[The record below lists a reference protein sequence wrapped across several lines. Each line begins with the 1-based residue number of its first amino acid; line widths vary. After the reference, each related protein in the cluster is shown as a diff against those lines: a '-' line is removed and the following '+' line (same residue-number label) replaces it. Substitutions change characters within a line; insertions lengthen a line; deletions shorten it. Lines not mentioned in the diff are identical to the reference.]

1 MSLVIAVSVSMLQ
14 SFIFCMHVCCLILM
28 LTCFILT
35 CLLTNI
41 VSVKCMCARMYGYLY
56 ICMYVINH
64 FSMKSETYAT
74 DIRKILQ
81 VYGGE
86 TRNGTQVFA
95 SVKHIG
101 DGMVGIKK
109 YLAI

>member
-1 MSLVIAVSVSMLQ
+1 
-14 SFIFCMHVCCLILM
+14 
-28 LTCFILT
+28 
-35 CLLTNI
+35 
-41 VSVKCMCARMYGYLY
+41 
-56 ICMYVINH
+56 
-64 FSMKSETYAT
+64 MKSETYAT